1 MPRKQLK
8 IKQLKNYKRRKI
20 KRRHRLRPTKQ
31 FRKSQKRIRAF
42 QLSRRKRRLANT
54 LQKKVKRAKV
64 NSLAR
69 FQTEWML
76 VQSLQLLSKQNL
88 LLIELNQKERVIR
101 FQICSRILRKVIRLT
116 QVQLASSSPFSI
128 TLLMKLT
135 K

>member
-20 KRRHRLRPTKQ
+20 KIRHRLRQTKQ
-31 FRKSQKRIRAF
+31 FKKSQKRIRAF
-42 QLSRRKRRLANT
+42 QLSRRKRKLANT
-54 LQKKVKRAKV
+54 LQRKAKRAKV

-76 VQSLQLLSKQNL
+76 VQSLQLLSKQSL
-88 LLIELNQKERVIR
+88 LLIELNQKERVIH

>member
-20 KRRHRLRPTKQ
+20 KRRQRLRPTKQ
-31 FRKSQKRIRAF
+31 FKKSQKRIRAF
-42 QLSRRKRRLANT
+42 QLSRRKRKLANT
-54 LQKKVKRAKV
+54 LQRKVKRAKV

-69 FQTEWML
+69 FQTEWMA
-76 VQSLQLLSKQNL
+76 QSLQLLSKQNL
-88 LLIELNQKERVIR
+88 LLTELNQKERVIH

-116 QVQLASSSPFSI
+116 QVQLASSNPFSI

>member
-20 KRRHRLRPTKQ
+20 KRRQRQRLTKQ
-31 FRKSQKRIRAF
+31 FKKSQRRIRAF

-54 LQKKVKRAKV
+54 LQRKVKRAKV

-69 FQTEWML
+69 FQTEWM
-76 VQSLQLLSKQNL
+76 VQNLQLPNKQNL
-88 LLIELNQKERVIR
+88 LLTELNQKERVIR